1 MISFLRGILT
11 SRSSSS
17 CELDVSGVGYMILMT
32 QDALSA
38 LPAVGQEALVTCRM
52 IVSDS
57 GVSLYGFSS
66 HAEREL
72 FDALITVSGIGPKT
86 ALAALSCMAS
96 SDMIAAI
103 SAQDVKALSKIP
115 GVGKKSASRIALELK
130 DKFKGEGMPDHAGSG
145 TMSGKGVFSGVIE
158 ALSSMG
164 FTSDEIDLAL
174 EDACADDPESVTL
187 QKALKK
193 LARRH

>member
-1 MISFLRGILT
+1 MISFLRGMLAV
-11 SRSSSS
+11 RSSSS
-17 CELDVSGVGYMILMT
+17 CELDVSGVGYTILMT

-38 LPAVGQEALVTCRM
+38 LPTVGQEALVTCRM

-57 GVSLYGFSS
+57 GVCLYGFSS
-66 HAEREL
+66 SAERSL

-86 ALAALSCMAS
+86 ALAALSCMAA

-103 SAQDVKALSKIP
+103 SAQDVKTLSKIP

-130 DKFKGEGMPDHAGSG
+130 DKFKADGVSNPLDSGNAPISGS
-145 TMSGKGVFSGVIE
+145 FSGVIE

-164 FTSDEIDLAL
+164 FTSDEIDSAL
-174 EDACADDPESVTL
+174 EDACADDPESITL

-193 LARRH
+193 MAQRR